1 MWGIPERW
9 GALASTL
16 ALDCCLILR
25 PSHWIHLVS
34 VMGLRFIRFLEA
46 TIVYG
51 LCLRSFPPPMY
62 FEWKLEYVNWGTPIH
77 RITVKGQLSK
87 TIRYILWFW
96 MQSSTN
102 KFGLPVG
109 PYRWVGVFGGLTSAD
124 IWQPSCV
131 KGCLLLLLK
140 EGSKDMGLACIVEF
154 QVREENWRFT

>member
-25 PSHWIHLVS
+25 PSHLIHLVS

-62 FEWKLEYVNWGTPIH
+62 FEWKLEYVSWGTPEDN
-77 RITVKGQLSK
+77 SK
-87 TIRYILWFW
+87 RAAQWDNTLHLWVW
-96 MQSSTN
+96 MQSSKN

-109 PYRWVGVFGGLTSAD
+109 PYLWVGVFGGLTSAD

-140 EGSKDMGLACIVEF
+140 EGSKDMGLACVVEF